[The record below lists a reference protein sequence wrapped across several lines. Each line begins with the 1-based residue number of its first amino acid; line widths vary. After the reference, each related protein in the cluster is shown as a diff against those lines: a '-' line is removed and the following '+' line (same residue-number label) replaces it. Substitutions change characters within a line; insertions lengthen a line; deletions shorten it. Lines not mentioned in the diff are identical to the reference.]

1 MTDAEKATEAT
12 DQTPE
17 QQAPKPAKRL
27 AKGTQARK
35 AAPYAVIET
44 GGKQYR
50 VSVGDRIAVERL
62 VGEPGSDV
70 QIDQVLLVGG
80 DGTTK
85 VGTPVV
91 EGASVSAT
99 IDDHYR
105 GDKIIVF
112 KFKAK
117 KRYRRRTG
125 HRQQL
130 THLVI
135 TGING

>member
-1 MTDAEKATEAT
+1 MTDAEQATE
-12 DQTPE
+12 TPE
-17 QQAPKPAKRL
+17 ESQQEPTTAPVRRRRKTETPKPS
-27 AKGTQARK
+27 
-35 AAPYAVIET
+35 PYAVIET

-50 VSVGDRIAVERL
+50 VRVGDRIAVERL

-70 QIDQVLLVGG
+70 ELDQVLLVAG
-80 DGTTK
+80 DGATQ

-91 EGASVSAT
+91 EGATVSAT
-99 IDDHYR
+99 IDDHFR

-125 HRQQL
+125 HRQEL

-135 TGING
+135 TGINV